1 MKVLPVVVVVVLAF
15 VVQVA
20 SDPQQCGAGAADAQ
34 CANNLCCSKWG
45 FCGSTDAYCGDGCQ
59 SGPCQTQGPE
69 QCGAAAADAQC
80 ANNLCCS
87 KWGFCGS
94 TDAYCGDGCQ
104 NGPCTTPPPSTPPAP
119 GGLGEILSESL
130 FNSFFPNRNKSF
142 YSYESFIKAAKSF
155 PEFAA
160 TGDKDQ
166 RKREV
171 AAFCANVCQETS
183 CLLHVTEIEE
193 HTLCEP
199 TRTYCCAEGKKY
211 FGRGPLQLSWSY
223 NYGAASPSVGSDI
236 LCNPDKVAE
245 DPVLAFKTAIWFWT
259 TPQSPKPSCHD
270 VMVGRW
276 SPSDN
281 DVALGRKPGFGQTI
295 NIINGFYECGP
306 RWGREGQN
314 RVQYYRDFCRAL
326 NVSPGE
332 YLECK
337 AATPYRVNL
346 QIKDITAIEGSFDF
360 PCCKKGCSASHRAE
374 SWQQI

>member
-1 MKVLPVVVVVVLAF
+1 MVKYSLSCWLISWGLFSEWTTAAAELRLSDLNSPVNLPCLPRSTVSSVSFKETWGKMKVLPVVVVVVLAF

-183 CLLHVTEIEE
+183 C
-193 HTLCEP
+193 
-199 TRTYCCAEGKKY
+199 R
-211 FGRGPLQLSWSY
+211 FQ
-223 NYGAASPSVGSDI
+223 NQSDSLWRI
-236 LCNPDKVAE
+236 LCLAAH
-245 DPVLAFKTAIWFWT
+245 VLSKDFLARVIYHQILIKTALRISYACGTIWTNMF
-259 TPQSPKPSCHD
+259 
-270 VMVGRW
+270 
-276 SPSDN
+276 
-281 DVALGRKPGFGQTI
+281 
-295 NIINGFYECGP
+295 
-306 RWGREGQN
+306 
-314 RVQYYRDFCRAL
+314 
-326 NVSPGE
+326 
-332 YLECK
+332 
-337 AATPYRVNL
+337 
-346 QIKDITAIEGSFDF
+346 
-360 PCCKKGCSASHRAE
+360 
-374 SWQQI
+374 